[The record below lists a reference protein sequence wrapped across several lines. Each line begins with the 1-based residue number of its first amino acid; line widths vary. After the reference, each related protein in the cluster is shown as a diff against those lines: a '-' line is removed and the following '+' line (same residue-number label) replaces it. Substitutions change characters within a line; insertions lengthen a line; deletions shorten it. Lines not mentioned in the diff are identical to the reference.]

1 MAVLRYIK
9 ESTMTTNSVKSVY
22 FYRGK
27 IYIDYFDAEGK
38 KRARST
44 GLKATETNKKRA
56 WKELVPTLEARWK
69 EEAIKK
75 VKKDHPLD
83 YYSTKYID
91 RLKAQKHTKLD
102 AHSGRVK
109 YILNFLGEKTK
120 PRDITEQDIEDLYN
134 SLDIKRTTKMDWLV
148 VMRGILNHAKK
159 DRAVSEN
166 VAVNFKAPESTEA
179 DMDGDSAVEPFE
191 PDEVK
196 KLLENSD
203 GIMNNF
209 LGVAFNQGLR
219 PEETIA
225 LMMQDVDFENNI
237 IHIKNV
243 ITKKV
248 MKPVTRKKGGA
259 RDIPMFNAT
268 RQYLLQQIEYAK
280 SKKSLFLFCNEDGN
294 RLNDVKDIRGRKGRK
309 NTWHELL
316 RKNGIRHRALKNTRH
331 TFAVQSIK
339 SKAFSLQEVAAMMG
353 HTSLRMLLQIYAKW
367 LGQSHIRIDRSVDI
381 FEVPTSNLTSIG

>member
-280 SKKSLFLFCNEDGN
+280 SKKSLFLF
-294 RLNDVKDIRGRKGRK
+294 
-309 NTWHELL
+309 
-316 RKNGIRHRALKNTRH
+316 
-331 TFAVQSIK
+331 
-339 SKAFSLQEVAAMMG
+339 
-353 HTSLRMLLQIYAKW
+353 
-367 LGQSHIRIDRSVDI
+367 
-381 FEVPTSNLTSIG
+381 